1 MQLFGCSVTALMA
14 IYHESYHHP
23 FSRKTYKLE
32 NCKRLVVCAFLC
44 IAEYFWAFKVVPTGG
59 RAFFM
64 TSKGVSQWIE
74 SPPQNLIA
82 VIEVLFFLRSN
93 FCSELLSKEL
103 LALNGFSEIVLLP
116 QIVVGTN
123 VSDNAYAPISSLN
136 LLFPKMTFRSKG
148 LRLLIVLL
156 IPDC

>member
-1 MQLFGCSVTALMA
+1 MFHNKS
-14 IYHESYHHP
+14 
-23 FSRKTYKLE
+23 
-32 NCKRLVVCAFLC
+32 
-44 IAEYFWAFKVVPTGG
+44 
-59 RAFFM
+59 
-64 TSKGVSQWIE
+64 
-74 SPPQNLIA
+74 PQNLIA
-82 VIEVLFFLRSN
+82 VIEALFFLRSN

-123 VSDNAYAPISSLN
+123 VNDSAYAPISSLN
-136 LLFPKMTFRSKG
+136 ELFPKMTFRSKG